1 MSEQRVAVITGGA
14 SGIGRQVSLKFAR
27 KGDRVVVADFNET
40 AGQETVDMIKAEG
53 GEASCVQVDVSKQ
66 ESVEALV
73 DKAVELYGRI
83 DVMHNNAG
91 IGGAGPVLEQNM
103 DLYHRTINVNQ
114 HGVAYGI
121 IAAGRKMKELGIKGV
136 IINTASVFGFL
147 ASPGTFAYHATKG
160 AVIMMSKS
168 AALELAPYG
177 IRVVA
182 VAPGAVDTPIIQ
194 GYKDSGMLDSMRAKV
209 MGGELTQPEVV
220 ADTVYLVS
228 LDEAAAI
235 TGSVVMADQGYASFK

>member
-53 GEASCVQVDVSKQ
+53 GEASLVQVDVSKQ